1 MPTGSID
8 GLVSGLNTTEIVD
21 SIMKFERR
29 PADLLEAE
37 QAEKTNIISAYKALQ
52 AKFLALSTELSKL
65 TRRSAWEASSIQ
77 VSDDSYLSAT
87 SSGRLNSGSYDVQVL
102 SLARNHQLASQGFED
117 QSMALF
123 GTGAITIQV
132 GDGSSETVTID
143 SNNNS
148 LTGIAR
154 AINTAKVGVTAS
166 IVNDGS
172 DSNPYR
178 LVLAADK
185 SGLANQISV
194 TSSLTGGLN
203 LNYDTASF
211 DAPEL
216 LAMNNASTAQVS
228 LGSTASY
235 TGAENKI
242 YTFTVEGTGEQTIGT
257 DPVTI
262 NWSDGTNSGSIV
274 VTQADT
280 EVELAGAGAD
290 GLKLNFSAGTL
301 TGGDSF
307 QVSTFAPT
315 LQQASNAR
323 VTLGSQGG
331 AGSPIVVTSDSNT
344 FTNLV
349 GGLTLTVKKET
360 APGETVTISTD
371 IDIDGI
377 RSSVQSFIS
386 KYNDVV
392 SYIDDQNK
400 YNQDS
405 KEAGIL
411 FGDSTLWMIRNS
423 LSSAIGNSIAGID
436 SKFSQLFSIGI
447 RTKADGQLAIT
458 DSARFEDALRN
469 NLDEVIALMSSD
481 GASNRSG
488 IEFVSSTTDTVAGRD
503 YDVNITRAA
512 TVGYYQGTRLDD
524 PAINPLEITSSNNT
538 LKLKVDGLLSSE
550 LYLTARDYTS
560 GADLADEIQAKIDAD
575 ENLGPRGITVEWI
588 DEGAG
593 GGHLKISSANY
604 GSTSRVELVSGI
616 SNSAYTAL
624 GLASGE
630 SVTGNDVE
638 GTINGETAEGVGQ
651 TLRGKDDSKTIKG
664 LVLRVTLTEAQLID
678 GIEGAVTV
686 TKGVAA
692 RTRDLVASLTKSTD
706 GTLDRR
712 ISSYQKQ
719 VDNITDR
726 VSEIDERLAIRRD
739 ALLQKFYAMEEA
751 LSSMNT
757 TSQFLTAQLAG
768 MNNNWGFNNNSNN
781 G

>member
-21 SIMKFERR
+21 SIMAFERR

-52 AKFLALSTELSKL
+52 AKFLALSTELSRL
-65 TRRSAWEASSIQ
+65 ARPSTWEASSIQ
-77 VSDDSYLSAT
+77 VSDESYLTAT
-87 SSGRLNSGSYDVQVL
+87 SSGRLNTGSYDVQVL
-102 SLARNHQLASQGFED
+102 SLARNHQLASQGFVD
-117 QSMALF
+117 QSQALF

-132 GDGSSETVTID
+132 GDASARTITID
-143 SNNNS
+143 ANSNS

-154 AINTAKVGVTAS
+154 AINNARMGVTAS

-185 SGLANQISV
+185 SGLGNQITV
-194 TSSLTGGLN
+194 TSALTGGLN

-211 DAPEL
+211 DMPEL

-257 DPVTI
+257 DPITI
-262 NWSDGTNSGSIV
+262 NWSDGTNSGSII

-280 EVELAGAGAD
+280 EVELAGVGAD

-301 TGGDSF
+301 TGGDTF

-323 VTLGSQGG
+323 ISLGSQGG

-344 FTNLV
+344 FSNLI
-349 GGLTLTVKKET
+349 GGLSLTVKKET
-360 APGETVTISTD
+360 QPGDTVTISTD

-377 RSSVQSFIS
+377 RQSVQSFIS

-392 SYIDDQNK
+392 GYIDKQNE

-411 FGDSTLWMIRNS
+411 FGDSTLWMMRNE
-423 LSSAIGNSIAGID
+423 LSSAIGNTIAGLNT
-436 SKFSQLFSIGI
+436 KFSQLYAIGI
-447 RTKADGQLAIT
+447 RTKSDGQLAIT
-458 DSARFEDALRN
+458 DASRFEDALRN
-469 NLDEVIALMSSD
+469 NLDEVISLMSSD
-481 GASNRSG
+481 GSSNRSG

-512 TVGYYQGTRLDD
+512 TVGYYEGSRLDD
-524 PAINPLEITSSNNT
+524 PGINPIEITSSNNT

-560 GADLADEIQAKIDAD
+560 GADLAGEIQSKIDAD

-588 DEGAG
+588 DDGNG

-616 SNSAYTAL
+616 SSSAYTAL
-624 GLASGE
+624 GLSSGE
-630 SVTGNDVE
+630 SVAGVDVE

-664 LVLRVTLTEAQLID
+664 LVLRITLTQAQLVD

-692 RTRDLVASLTKSTD
+692 RTRDVVASLTRATD

-719 VDNITDR
+719 VDNIAAR
-726 VSEIDERLAIRRD
+726 VTEIDDRLALRRES
-739 ALLQKFYAMEEA
+739 LLKKFYAMEEA

-768 MNNNWGFNNNSNN
+768 INSNWALNRTSKN